1 MKRTTALLLC
11 FAVIFYSFISLGA
24 SSGSKADGDKPSVSA
39 LSAILYAPD
48 SGTII
53 YERIV
58 TQGDRL
64 QALQKL

>member
-53 YERIV
+53 YEK
-58 TQGDRL
+58 G
-64 QALQKL
+64 